1 MVHVAYGQFYTL
13 DAHCSNGDLH
23 LDGRLLE
30 ADWGEAQTIS
40 SFWMNYPFDTL
51 VAQSKTEV
59 QVLISESHLYIG
71 AVCHHATSN
80 HSYVVQSLKR
90 DFSFR
95 ENESFSVMIDAF
107 NDANSGFCF
116 TVNPF
121 GSQSDGLIAN
131 GGTRGVI
138 QTWDGLWRA
147 EVFRTEGYWSL
158 EMAIPLKTLRY
169 SEKSNDWSI
178 NFARNDLHRN
188 EVSSWVPVQRGLK
201 VSTLVNMGKL
211 LLNDKPE
218 SRTNA
223 VIIPYVAGII
233 EKEYP
238 EKAKAKPRV
247 GADAKIALSSSLYLD
262 LTANPDFSQ
271 VEVDQQVIDL
281 SRFEL
286 FFPERRL
293 FFVEN
298 SDLFST
304 LGNRRIYPFFS
315 RRIGGAD
322 NIPVPIRFGARV
334 SGKLNKDWRLG
345 LMTIQTALP
354 DSLEDIKGNNN
365 YSVATLQRTVLSGS
379 TVTAF
384 IANRQRF
391 SDLDASSDFNRVAGL
406 EFDYRSRNSRWVGKT
421 FVHGSF
427 NPEKKDDAL
436 SYSAKLRYR
445 VKTFSIR
452 AAVDAVGENYITD
465 MGYVPRLYNENED
478 ADWPV
483 RIGYQQW
490 RLNLL
495 YRFFFEKNKLIDFIS
510 PDIDFELFTGEN
522 WEVHEKQV
530 NTKVFIRFMDASQ
543 FRVAY
548 KHQSQVLFFPFSL
561 SGLDQPLPA
570 GKHPFRYFE
579 TEYDSGKRK
588 ELSYA
593 VRAGIGQQYTGKRAQ
608 LDGEL
613 SYRVKHYA
621 TFGMTYSHKSLYDF
635 SEEYGAAH
643 FDLIGSK
650 AEISFNR
657 NLFFTTYL
665 QYNTQTNNININSRF
680 QWRFRPLSDLYLVYT
695 ENYLAEEV
703 EVKNRAL
710 VLKLNYWWG
719 F

>member
-1 MVHVAYGQFYTL
+1 MAHVTYGQFYTL
-13 DAHCSNGDLH
+13 DAHRSNGDLH

-51 VAQSKTEV
+51 VAQSETEV
-59 QVLISESHLYIG
+59 QVLISGSHLYIG
-71 AVCHHATSN
+71 AICYHASSK
-80 HSYVVQSLKR
+80 HRYVVQSLKR

-95 ENESFSVMIDAF
+95 ENESFSVIIDAF
-107 NDANSGFCF
+107 NDANSGFNF

-131 GGTRGVI
+131 GGTRGTI
-138 QTWDGLWRA
+138 QSWDGLWRA
-147 EVFRTEGYWSL
+147 EVFRTEGYWSV

-169 SEKSNDWSI
+169 SEKSDTWSI

-188 EVSSWVPVQRGLK
+188 EVSTWVPVQRGRK
-201 VSTLVNMGKL
+201 VVTLVSMGKL
-211 LLNDKPE
+211 LLGDKLE

-223 VIIPYVAGII
+223 VIIPYLAGII
-233 EKEYP
+233 GKEYP
-238 EKAKAKPRV
+238 GKTEAKPRV

-271 VEVDQQVIDL
+271 VEVDRQVIDL

-293 FFVEN
+293 FFLEN

-304 LGNRRIYPFFS
+304 LGNRRIYPLFS

-345 LMTIQTALP
+345 LMTIQTALT
-354 DSLEDIKGNNN
+354 DSLLDSKGNNN

-391 SDLDASSDFNRVAGL
+391 SDLDPSNDFNRVAGL
-406 EFDYRSRNSRWVGKT
+406 EFDYRSKDSRWAGKT
-421 FVHGSF
+421 FVHRSF
-427 NPEKKDDAL
+427 NPKRTDDAL
-436 SYSAKLRYR
+436 SYSAKMRYR
-445 VKTFSIR
+445 LKKFSIR

-465 MGYVPRLYNENED
+465 MGYVPRLYNENEVTD
-478 ADWPV
+478 KPV
-483 RIGYQQW
+483 RIGYHQW
-490 RLNLL
+490 RLNLR
-495 YRFFFEKNKLIDFIS
+495 YRFFFEKNKVIDFIS
-510 PDIDFELFTGEN
+510 PNLNFELFTGEA
-522 WEVHEKQV
+522 WEVHETQV
-530 NTKVFIRFMDASQ
+530 NANVFVRFMDASQ
-543 FRVAY
+543 FRIAY
-548 KHQSQVLFFPFSL
+548 KNQSQVLFFPFSL
-561 SGLDQPLPA
+561 SGLDQPFPA
-570 GKHPFRYFE
+570 GKYPFRYFE

-588 ELSYA
+588 ALSYA
-593 VRAGIGQQYTGKRAQ
+593 LRAGMGQQYRGKRIQ

-613 SYRVKHYA
+613 SYRIKQYA
-621 TFGMTYSHKSLYDF
+621 NFGITYSHKNLYNF
-635 SEEYGAAH
+635 SEEYGAAC
-643 FDLIGSK
+643 FNLIGSK

-695 ENYLAEEV
+695 ENYLAENV

>member
-1 MVHVAYGQFYTL
+1 
-13 DAHCSNGDLH
+13 
-23 LDGRLLE
+23 LLE

-40 SFWMNYPFDTL
+40 SFWMHYPFDTL
-51 VAQSKTEV
+51 AAQSETEV
-59 QVLISESHLYIG
+59 QILISKSHLYIG
-71 AVCHHATSN
+71 AVCHHAKSD
-80 HSYVVQSLKR
+80 HRYVVQSLKR

-95 ENESFSVMIDAF
+95 ENESFSVVIDAF

-116 TVNPF
+116 TVSPF
-121 GSQSDGLIAN
+121 GAQSDGLIAN
-131 GGTRGVI
+131 GGNRDNI
-138 QTWDGLWRA
+138 KTWDGLWRA

-169 SEKSNDWSI
+169 SEKSDAWSI

-188 EVSSWVPVQRGLK
+188 EVSTWVPVQRGWK
-201 VSTLVNMGKL
+201 VTTLLNMGKL
-211 LLNDKPE
+211 LLGAKPE

-223 VIIPYVAGII
+223 VIIPYTAGII

-238 EKAKAKPRV
+238 GNTEAKPRV
-247 GADAKIALSSSLYLD
+247 GADAKVALSSSLYLD

-293 FFVEN
+293 FFLEN

-304 LGNRRIYPFFS
+304 LGNHRIYPFFS

-322 NIPVPIRFGARV
+322 NLPVPIRFGARV

-354 DSLEDIKGNNN
+354 DSLDDSKGNNN
-365 YSVATLQRTVLSGS
+365 YSVATVQRTVLSGS

-391 SDLDASSDFNRVAGL
+391 TELDPSNDYNRVAGI
-406 EFDYRSRNSRWVGKT
+406 EFDYRSKDSRWTGKT
-421 FVHGSF
+421 FVHRSF
-427 NPEKKDDAL
+427 NPQERNNAL

-452 AAVDAVGENYITD
+452 GAVEAVNENYITD
-465 MGYVPRLYNENED
+465 MGYVPRLYNENEETD
-478 ADWPV
+478 KPV
-483 RIGYQQW
+483 RIGYHQW
-490 RLNLL
+490 RLNPL
-495 YRFFFEKNKLIDFIS
+495 YRFFFEQNDIIDFIS

-522 WEVHEKQV
+522 WEVQETQV
-530 NTKVFIRFMDASQ
+530 NSKVFVRFMDASQ
-543 FRVAY
+543 FRLAY
-548 KHQSQVLFFPFSL
+548 LHQSQILFFPFSL
-561 SGLDQPLPA
+561 SGLDQPFPA
-570 GKHPFRYFE
+570 GKYPLRYFE
-579 TEYDSGKRK
+579 AEYDSGKRRT
-588 ELSYA
+588 LFYA
-593 VRAGIGQQYTGKRAQ
+593 LRAGMGQQYGGKKIQ

-613 SYRVKHYA
+613 SYRIKHYA
-621 TFGMTYSHKSLYDF
+621 TFGMTYSHKNLYGF
-635 SEEYGAAH
+635 SGEYGAAY
-643 FDLIGSK
+643 FNLIGSK

-695 ENYLAEEV
+695 ENYLAEDI

-710 VLKLNYWWG
+710 VIKLNYWWG